1 MLYKIYIY
9 CYLVTFL
16 TRRND
21 EYLLYKRRKIVEKRF
36 KKGYNGSEPTW
47 GRDETGEEVNR

>member
-1 MLYKIYIY
+1 MLYKIDIY
-9 CYLVTFL
+9 CYFVTFL
-16 TRRND
+16 TRRKD

-47 GRDETGEEVNR
+47 GRDETGEEV